1 MTVIKEIIS
10 NVTGVNYSLNATIHS
25 LLCPSMV
32 SQKQPYFDIDSE
44 YKKASKK
51 LILVKKKKRKIFFY

>member
-10 NVTGVNYSLNATIHS
+10 YVTGVNYSLNATIHS

-32 SQKQPYFDIDSE
+32 LRNN
-44 YKKASKK
+44 
-51 LILVKKKKRKIFFY
+51 LILT